1 MAISSKKCLICK
13 KHNDTIHAHSDPE
26 TNEVWLWCCGC
37 GRGYGLR
44 TYCHLAGISL
54 SEFLKLDF
62 DFIEAK
68 PNEINKIDWP
78 AHFVPM
84 SDPRAKKGV
93 DYVTSR
99 GIELKG
105 DFYFDTEREGIVFP
119 MYFHGVFAGGQVR
132 LIKPW
137 EKDGN
142 TVKMLTMP
150 GTRSGL
156 LLYNHNQSA
165 FITDVKGVIVTEG
178 AFNCLAIQQ
187 SLDKLYGGVVKNPW
201 KVMSTSGCGVTNHQL
216 DVFKGFK
223 EAGIKVVAALDSDE
237 PGMKGLAK
245 LSKAEVITH
254 YALTSDPSIDWND
267 EMMERGA
274 EFAKYFLSLI
284 TSVQKL

>member
-1 MAISSKKCLICK
+1 MTVSSKKCLICK
-13 KHNDTIHAHSDPE
+13 RHNDTIHAHSDPD

-54 SEFLKLDF
+54 TEFLKLDF

-84 SDPRAKKGV
+84 SDPRAKVGV
-93 DYVTSR
+93 DYVASR

-105 DFYFDTEREGIVFP
+105 DMYFDIEREGIVFP
-119 MYFHGVFAGGQVR
+119 MYYHDVFAGGQIR

-137 EKDGN
+137 ERDGDV
-142 TVKMLTMP
+142 VKMLTMP

-156 LLYNHNQSA
+156 LFYNYAQKS
-165 FITDVKGVIVTEG
+165 FINDIKGVIITEG
-178 AFNCLAIQQ
+178 AFNALAIQQ
-187 SLDKLYGGVVKNPW
+187 SLDKLYGGIVKNPW
-201 KVMSTSGCGVTNHQL
+201 KVMSTSGCSLTKHQVDKL
-216 DVFKGFK
+216 KELK
-223 EAGIKVVAALDSDE
+223 EAGIKIVSALDSDE
-237 PGMKGLAK
+237 PGLKGLAK
-245 LSKAEVITH
+245 LSKAEAITH

-267 EMMERGA
+267 MLSEFGDD
-274 EFAKYFLSLI
+274 FAKHFLSLI
-284 TSVQKL
+284 RRVA